1 MDYANTTNVEFIVD
15 PRVLFH
21 VWLICSYLHLSWS
34 SDCHGSV
41 QIGSLTTLC
50 HDDIAFIDD
59 TACPGRINEHALNRE
74 PVPLREFWD
83 YIPSWFCLIGVNASD
98 SKSRCTYQ
106 LCGYANWRTNLV
118 SFIYYLGVPNSIQ
131 VTKDIILHF
140 PFLTH
145 FFLNYWQ
152 VLASLHSIW
161 EGQWCCC
168 D

>member
-21 VWLICSYLHLSWS
+21 VWLIYSYLHLSWS
-34 SDCHGSV
+34 SECLWSL

-50 HDDIAFIDD
+50 HDDIGFIDD

-98 SKSRCTYQ
+98 SKSRCTHQ
-106 LCGYANWRTNLV
+106 LCGYANWRANLV
-118 SFIYYLGVPNSIQ
+118 SFISLFRCPKLHAGDKAYYSSFSFFNPF
-131 VTKDIILHF
+131 F
-140 PFLTH
+140 P
-145 FFLNYWQ
+145 
-152 VLASLHSIW
+152 
-161 EGQWCCC
+161 
-168 D
+168 